1 MLWLWIPAFSG
12 MTGATCSARVSSQ
25 AIPRSPSRRALRIH
39 VERIERMARRHEQP
53 VALDAA
59 EADIGGALGQCDEA
73 DGFAGRVENLH
84 AVLLRAT
91 HAPAAP
97 QIAVDVASEAVRGA
111 ARLGGDEGAAVGE
124 LVVVDVIDA
133 DHARRHAGLD
143 DVELLL
149 VG

>member
-1 MLWLWIPAFSG
+1 SGKASIRSMVIAAISTHPALG
-12 MTGATCSARVSSQ
+12 RLYNAVMPDAETAAAAPRRIVSCDWRFCD
-25 AIPRSPSRRALRIH
+25 RSPSRRALRVH

-97 QIAVDVASEAVRGA
+97 QIAVDVAAEAVRRA

-124 LVVVDVIDA
+124 L
-133 DHARRHAGLD
+133 
-143 DVELLL
+143 
-149 VG
+149 